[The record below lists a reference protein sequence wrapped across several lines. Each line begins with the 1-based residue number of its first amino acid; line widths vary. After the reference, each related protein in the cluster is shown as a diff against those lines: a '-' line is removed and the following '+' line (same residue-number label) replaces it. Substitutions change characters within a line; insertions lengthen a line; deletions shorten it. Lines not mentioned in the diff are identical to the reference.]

1 MRLKMGRRTL
11 AAAAALCA
19 AASFNV
25 LGAPAAL
32 ATPTATTALATPT
45 ATTTAVSARVCG
57 SMAGARPHITKV
69 LWIFMENT
77 SYGKGATEIP
87 GDPSASYIDGTLL
100 AHCGSS
106 SDYHGITHPSFPNYL
121 GATSGSTHGAVS
133 DRLQYYTG
141 PSIFSQVDPSWRGYE
156 EFMPANCNH
165 AAQTGSAAAGF
176 YVSRHNPAA
185 SYSSLPV
192 GAPTAGDCKKYDE
205 PLGTATSGALVH
217 DVDAGTLPRFSFVTP
232 GLCDDMHTFP
242 RGVAGC
248 PNPIK
253 TGDTWLSKWLPII
266 TGGPD
271 YTKGHLMIDVAWD
284 EGSKGT
290 DGADCL
296 TSQASN
302 CIIPN
307 IVISPYTTHVVSA
320 EDFSHYSLLKMT
332 ESLLHLRYLGG
343 AARASTNNLCHPF
356 GLCP

>member
-1 MRLKMGRRTL
+1 ML
-11 AAAAALCA
+11 AAAAARCATAPAVAALCAAALCA
-19 AASFNV
+19 AATFGV
-25 LGAPAAL
+25 LAAPAGA
-32 ATPTATTALATPT
+32 AAASPAD
-45 ATTTAVSARVCG
+45 SARAASLCG
-57 SMAGARPHITKV
+57 SMAGKTPHITKV

-77 SYGKGATEIP
+77 SYGKGANEIP

-133 DRLQYYTG
+133 DTLQYYTG
-141 PSIFSQVDPSWRGYE
+141 PSIFSQVDPSWRSYE
-156 EFMPANCNH
+156 EFMPAGCNH
-165 AAQTGSAAAGF
+165 TAQTGSASAGF

-192 GAPTAGDCKKYDE
+192 GAPKAGDCKDYDE

-232 GLCDDMHTFP
+232 GLCDDMHAFP

-253 TGDTWLSKWLPII
+253 TGDSWLATWIPII

-320 EDFSHYSLLKMT
+320 EDFSHYSLLKTT
-332 ESLLHLRYLGG
+332 EYLLGVPYLGQ
-343 AARASTNNLCHPF
+343 AAAAGTSNMCKPF